1 MPPPSPPPPSPPPA
15 PPPPPSFPW
24 SCPNA
29 KRWNSNVALVPLDVA
44 GTLPTAYPDGEEPW
58 CYRFNGKE
66 SECEHYMLYNVTEG
80 WTTQANQPAAKVW
93 KTGYVGDIGDRFRR
107 CLYGLVEPNKCSASD
122 VVEFCHTQPSTPPSA
137 PPSPSSPPQP
147 PPSPPPMPPPRP
159 PPSPPPPQPPPMP
172 PPSPPPDPPAPPF
185 PPPSPPEPPSPPK
198 PPISPPPSPPT
209 LPPPAPPSP
218 SPPPPAPPPP
228 PAQPNCPWTSGATE
242 LAAKIDAA
250 GPIIEREDRC
260 TVWSDYRTNETR
272 SKGNSISKRKRK
284 LDCKSTYTKDE
295 FGRYYRCIFP
305 HNKCLDPRHPT
316 VCEAIPPMAPSPM
329 PPPFPPPPSPPP
341 VVPPSPPSAPWSCL
355 AVANENYES
364 LRDRAT
370 PVWCNVYDKNQAKC
384 NRSIIFQNASLHP
397 ELDQYNGGPNYRM
410 CEYNTHTDKCTMS
423 NYLRACNTPPPSPPS
438 PPTPPPCEFFADGD
452 YSSLTGTVVDGVLV
466 PEPKFWNLA
475 IPLLVK
481 NKDLMGS
488 TCETAFAN
496 TSASVYQKGTA
507 AMDLTGTSLTLTP
520 TLTLTLNPLILNPLP

>member
-1 MPPPSPPPPSPPPA
+1 MSGNIYAAIPPPPPPPPPPRINAETGNAMGDPRNTAVPSPPPPPRSP
-15 PPPPPSFPW
+15 
-24 SCPNA
+24 
-29 KRWNSNVALVPLDVA
+29 R
-44 GTLPTAYPDGEEPW
+44 
-58 CYRFNGKE
+58 
-66 SECEHYMLYNVTEG
+66 
-80 WTTQANQPAAKVW
+80 
-93 KTGYVGDIGDRFRR
+93 
-107 CLYGLVEPNKCSASD
+107 
-122 VVEFCHTQPSTPPSA
+122 
-137 PPSPSSPPQP
+137 
-147 PPSPPPMPPPRP
+147 PSPPP
-159 PPSPPPPQPPPMP
+159 
-172 PPSPPPDPPAPPF
+172 
-185 PPPSPPEPPSPPK
+185 
-198 PPISPPPSPPT
+198 
-209 LPPPAPPSP
+209 
-218 SPPPPAPPPP
+218 
-228 PAQPNCPWTSGATE
+228 
-242 LAAKIDAA
+242 
-250 GPIIEREDRC
+250 
-260 TVWSDYRTNETR
+260 
-272 SKGNSISKRKRK
+272 
-284 LDCKSTYTKDE
+284 
-295 FGRYYRCIFP
+295 
-305 HNKCLDPRHPT
+305 
-316 VCEAIPPMAPSPM
+316 

-341 VVPPSPPSAPWSCL
+341 VAPPSPPSAPWSCL

-475 IPLLVK
+475 IPLLVT